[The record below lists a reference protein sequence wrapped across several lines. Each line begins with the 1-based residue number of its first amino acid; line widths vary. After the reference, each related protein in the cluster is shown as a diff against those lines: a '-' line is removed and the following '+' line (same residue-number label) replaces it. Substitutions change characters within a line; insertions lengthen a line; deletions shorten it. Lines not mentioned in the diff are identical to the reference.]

1 MPSTKKRSATVTD
14 ASKKGKASKAP
25 KRVKTFSLQLSTD
38 ELTHIRDIMSV
49 ILPPDG
55 STRLSES
62 LAVSEKRQMTES
74 KLWQK
79 VVELCLDAKLPV
91 GDEAP
96 DFFVGVSGPLVLGVF
111 QLDQGEQST
120 DEATEEDE

>member
-96 DFFVGVSGPLVLGVF
+96 DFFVGVTCPTL
-111 QLDQGEQST
+111 
-120 DEATEEDE
+120 

>member
-1 MPSTKKRSATVTD
+1 MPSPKRRHVATQD
-14 ASKKGKASKAP
+14 ESKKGKASKAP
-25 KRVKTFSLQLSTD
+25 KRVKTFSLQLSTE
-38 ELTHIRDIMSV
+38 ELAHIRDIMSV

-62 LAVSEKRQMTES
+62 LAINEKRQMTES

-79 VVELCLDAKLPV
+79 VVDLCLSAKLPV

-111 QLDQGEQST
+111 QLDQGEQPT
-120 DEATEEDE
+120 DEAEEEDE